1 MSHHTKNNQYTIS
14 ELAGEFDISTRSI
27 RFYEE
32 KELISPGRTKGNHRV
47 YTKRDRQRLKMI
59 LRGKRFGYSLEEIS
73 EIIGLYDV
81 DTNETDQLKKSL
93 EYGEKKLSDI
103 RERIN
108 DLKLL
113 EEDFIALGEK
123 ISARL
128 AELEH
133 SSSEE
138 MHQD

>member
-1 MSHHTKNNQYTIS
+1 MAAGEKKDHYTIS

-32 KELISPGRTKGNHRV
+32 KELISPSRTKGNHRI
-47 YTKRDRQRLKMI
+47 YTGRDRQRLKMI
-59 LRGKRFGYSLEEIS
+59 LRGKRFGYSLEEIA

-81 DTNETDQLKKSL
+81 DTDEIDRLKKSL
-93 EYGEKKLSDI
+93 EYGEKKLRDI

-113 EEDFIALGEK
+113 EQDFISLGEK
-123 ISARL
+123 ISKRL
-128 AELEH
+128 QSLEK
-133 SSSEE
+133 EGNTRA
-138 MHQD
+138 